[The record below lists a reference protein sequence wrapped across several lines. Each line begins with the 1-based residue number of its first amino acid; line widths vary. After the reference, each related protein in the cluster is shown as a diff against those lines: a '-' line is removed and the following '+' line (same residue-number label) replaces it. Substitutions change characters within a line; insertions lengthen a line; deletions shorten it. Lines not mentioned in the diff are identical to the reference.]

1 MFPLFEVLFT
11 ATRIV
16 CLQNIELL
24 KYQKLSLFWKAR
36 NRFPVCSLLQD
47 MTTSAKLEYEL
58 INADLQ
64 KSCVYAHLINAVFPN
79 IWVYIFLINEVLMF

>member
-16 CLQNIELL
+16 CLQNIEL

-36 NRFPVCSLLQD
+36 NRFPLCSLLQD

-64 KSCVYAHLINAVFPN
+64 KNCVYAHLIKRFSL
-79 IWVYIFLINEVLMF
+79 IYGFIFF